1 MIQKCI
7 PQIMKEHLLLL
18 KDLLQLKKS
27 YKHVR
32 AVLENVYIDKLDYI
46 LNEYNNKYHRTIQM
60 KPIEIKDNTD
70 IMCAL

>member
-1 MIQKCI
+1 M
-7 PQIMKEHLLLL
+7 
-18 KDLLQLKKS
+18 
-27 YKHVR
+27 R